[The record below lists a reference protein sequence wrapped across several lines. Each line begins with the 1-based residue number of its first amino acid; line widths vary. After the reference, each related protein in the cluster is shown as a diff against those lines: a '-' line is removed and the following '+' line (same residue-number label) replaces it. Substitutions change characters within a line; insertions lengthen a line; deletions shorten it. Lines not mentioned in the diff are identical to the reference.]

1 MTYYEKMEG
10 INIWRFALSI
20 ATVFLLTG
28 CLGSEKEIRIHNSTD
43 MNEQKAQ
50 EIFEKDDRLTGAVA
64 VFHNKDM
71 IAGVSV
77 GTFSRFHKSK
87 IEKEL
92 KEKLE
97 KIYSEL
103 DITVSADSKIIMETK
118 KLIQLKDKKDI
129 GEKIEHLK
137 SLSKEET

>member
-1 MTYYEKMEG
+1 MEG

-28 CLGSEKEIRIHNSTD
+28 CLGSEKEIRVHNSTD
-43 MNEQKAQ
+43 LNEQKAE

-77 GTFSRFHKSK
+77 ATFSRFHKSK

-118 KLIQLKDKKDI
+118 KLIELKDKKGI

-137 SLSKEET
+137 TLSKEET